1 MFRRYPPTPTRR
13 SSSAIAENIRYLIER
28 SLSAYEE
35 REACSPRWPD
45 REQIHIPQPNF
56 AETSEKTTYECR
68 EKRHF
73 SLDAS
78 LRLSTDNTGNIDLHS
93 ISNQT
98 WCRMKRRIRYA
109 FAVLGQ
115 LLLEQRRRDHKESS
129 LNMENL
135 LVEKEASTEPMLDR
149 MVDLSQLRCSVL
161 DLALPQQAIWP
172 LAIVSL
178 QL

>member
-1 MFRRYPPTPTRR
+1 
-13 SSSAIAENIRYLIER
+13 
-28 SLSAYEE
+28 
-35 REACSPRWPD
+35 
-45 REQIHIPQPNF
+45 
-56 AETSEKTTYECR
+56 
-68 EKRHF
+68 
-73 SLDAS
+73 
-78 LRLSTDNTGNIDLHS
+78 
-93 ISNQT
+93 
-98 WCRMKRRIRYA
+98 MKRRIRYA